1 MICYL
6 RLSLTAILV
15 LIAFR
20 MGWNKGIDDTLKYF
34 HEHPVPPEFL
44 EKHNE

>member
-6 RLSLTAILV
+6 GLSLTAILV

-20 MGWNKGIDDTLKYF
+20 MGWNKGINDTLDYF
-34 HEHPVPPEFL
+34 HKHPISPEFL
-44 EKHNE
+44 EKHDE